1 MRRVTS
7 PRPGDQ
13 LDLFHPY
20 PKTPQ
25 WTHLP
30 PEVRQQTMRLL
41 VQLLRQHR
49 RELHAAAH
57 QQELCDE

>member
-1 MRRVTS
+1 MRRATS

-20 PKTPQ
+20 PQTPQ

-30 PEVRQQTMRLL
+30 PEVRQQTVRLL

-49 RELHAAAH
+49 RELYGAAH
-57 QQELCDE
+57 KQEVCDE

>member
-25 WTHLP
+25 CTHLP

-41 VQLLRQHR
+41 AQLLRQHR
-49 RELHAAAH
+49 RELRAAAH
-57 QQELCDE
+57 QQEVCDE

>member
-1 MRRVTS
+1 MRRATS

-20 PKTPQ
+20 PNTPQ

-30 PEVRQQTMRLL
+30 PEVRQQVVM
-41 VQLLRQHR
+41 
-49 RELHAAAH
+49 
-57 QQELCDE
+57 

>member
-1 MRRVTS
+1 
-7 PRPGDQ
+7 
-13 LDLFHPY
+13 
-20 PKTPQ
+20 
-25 WTHLP
+25 
-30 PEVRQQTMRLL
+30 MRLL